1 MNIHDAAKRLIELGI
16 PGKNKKKAIKSA
28 LVKKDS
34 IHVDKALRNYVE
46 KMLVRW
52 AYTEGVILKPEPH
65 KDKNGVAEIGR
76 GKMSDWSDTIVEEG
90 AAVWAVRKKWREIH
104 SGKKSRL
111 SKDMIE
117 VIKRA
122 ASVIDERPF
131 AIYTLPPVTGPL
143 TTQSLDPKD
152 IEMKFV
158 SEDCDGLALFP
169 GADLTEKVDCLN
181 KLVISWVAA
190 IEKVR
195 AWKSRGIMA
204 QLELESGSEWETF
217 IHTLTYKEIDFS
229 QIDPWRV
236 EVPCPWQIDKHA
248 RVTLIWWSADREFW
262 QNPSPFQRTLLS
274 ESDHDDLFLLENG
287 IDTRVFFKI
296 DVTDSARWAKA
307 KVKETEGIMRSSTSA
322 AEQLALSLYR
332 EQLKNVFHV

>member
-1 MNIHDAAKRLIELGI
+1 MNIADVAKLLIKLGL
-16 PGKNKKKAIKSA
+16 PGKEKKRAIREVIKSRPFKNTNIEVARA
-28 LVKKDS
+28 LEK
-34 IHVDKALRNYVE
+34 YVE

-52 AYTEGVILKPEPH
+52 AYTEGFISRPERH
-65 KDKNGVAEIGR
+65 KE
-76 GKMSDWSDTIVEEG
+76 GKGKGKKSDWPDTTVEEA
-90 AAVWAVRKKWREIH
+90 AAVWAVREDWRKIH
-104 SGKKSRL
+104 SVKGKRL
-111 SKDMIE
+111 SKDKID

-122 ASVIDERPF
+122 ASVIGGRPF
-131 AIYTLPPVTGPL
+131 AIYTLPPITGPL
-143 TTQSLDPKD
+143 STQRLDPKD

-158 SEDCDGLALFP
+158 SEDCDGLDLFP

-195 AWKSRGIMA
+195 AWKSRGIKA

-217 IHTLTYKEIDFS
+217 IHTLIYKEIDFS
-229 QIDPWRV
+229 RIDPWRV

-274 ESDHDDLFLLENG
+274 ESDRDDLFLLENG

-307 KVKETEGIMRSSTSA
+307 KVKETEGIKRSSTSA
-322 AEQLALSLYR
+322 AEQLALSIYR